1 MNHLHIT
8 IVVLFMVWFAYKAF
22 LLLTGKNAQLD
33 SLRAKF
39 KLVDIILGVLI
50 LATGGYLIAKLGHPP
65 LYMMVKLGL
74 VLALIPMG
82 IVAINKKIKPMAIVV
97 LLGFVYVFIASQ
109 AKSLTLQKADATA
122 QLASGNLIEAGAI
135 IYTNECQRCHGDKGD
150 AMIAGA
156 KNLQVTM
163 LDNAG
168 IKEMVTNGKN
178 TMPAYGDKLSAQEID
193 AVVAYAASLKK

>member
-8 IVVLFMVWFAYKAF
+8 VVVLFMVWFAYKAF
-22 LLLTGKNAQLD
+22 LLLTGKTAQLD

-50 LATGGYLIAKLGHPP
+50 LATGGYLIVKLGHPP

-82 IVAINKKIKPMAIVV
+82 IVAINKKIKPMAAVV
-97 LLGFVYVFIASQ
+97 LLGFVYVFIVSQ
-109 AKSLTLQKADATA
+109 SKSLTLQKADATA
-122 QLASGNLIEAGAI
+122 QLASGNVIEGGAI
-135 IYTNECQRCHGDKGD
+135 IYTNECQRCHGANGD

-156 KNLQVTM
+156 KNLQITM

-178 TMPAYGDKLSAQEID
+178 TMPAYGDKLKPEEID